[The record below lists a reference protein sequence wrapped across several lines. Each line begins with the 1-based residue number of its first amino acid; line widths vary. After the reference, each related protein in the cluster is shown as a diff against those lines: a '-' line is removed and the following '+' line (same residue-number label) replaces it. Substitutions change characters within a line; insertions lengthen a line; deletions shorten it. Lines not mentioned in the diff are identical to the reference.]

1 MPSIADKEG
10 VAIIMC
16 ESELEAKYKAL
27 VQGQTVLES
36 SLHLNLSEH
45 INSEVGLGTITD
57 LETAKEW
64 LHNSF
69 LYRRIQKNPRHYA
82 IGKDGNQTWQQRVD
96 DLVAQGIA
104 KLRDAG
110 LVACT
115 GEHNGQLC
123 STEYGDIMS
132 KVCEPFTYTRSS
144 HSCLQFYVK
153 QSTVRFPCTSVYP
166 LAGLISLLRNVDVS
180 DIEAT

>member
-1 MPSIADKEG
+1 
-10 VAIIMC
+10 MC

-36 SLHLNLSEH
+36 CLHLNLSEH

-82 IGKDGNQTWQQRVD
+82 IGKDGGQTWQQRVD
-96 DLVAQGIA
+96 DLVAQSVA
-104 KLRDAG
+104 KLREAG

-115 GEHNGQLC
+115 DEHSGQLC

-132 KVCEPFTYTRSS
+132 KVRELLTCPRSS
-144 HSCLQFYVK
+144 HCAFS
-153 QSTVRFPCTSVYP
+153 ST
-166 LAGLISLLRNVDVS
+166 
-180 DIEAT
+180 

>member
-1 MPSIADKEG
+1 
-10 VAIIMC
+10 MC

-166 LAGLISLLRNVDVS
+166 LAVLISLLRNVDVS

>member
-1 MPSIADKEG
+1 
-10 VAIIMC
+10 MC

-36 SLHLNLSEH
+36 CLHLNLSEH

-96 DLVAQGIA
+96 DLVAQSIT
-104 KLRDAG
+104 KLQDAG
-110 LVACT
+110 LVAYT
-115 GEHNGQLC
+115 DEHSGQLC

-132 KVCEPFTYTRSS
+132 KVRGLPCMSTVFSN
-144 HSCLQFYVK
+144 CLQFYVK
-153 QSTVRFPCTSVYP
+153 QSTVRFPRA
-166 LAGLISLLRNVDVS
+166 LASTANLNYLLRNVDVS
-180 DIEAT
+180 DIEVA